1 MSTIKSSS
9 ANLTLNADGSGN
21 DIKFQS
27 NGVEKASIDQ
37 DGLLTCVGATMSG
50 ALAINTN
57 SNVILTGDGVGF
69 VATDDGG
76 CSISMYA
83 GDSLTELTTSTNHD
97 MVFKTNATEHM
108 RIASAGDVTVSTG
121 DIVFGTAGKG
131 ICLGATTNVDAN
143 TLDDYEEGTWTPV
156 ISGSTSTTGQGY
168 DAQTGS
174 YTKIGNKVFCSFN
187 MDLSAKGT
195 IVGFLKITGF
205 PFTMSPAHQNA
216 CTFGNTR
223 QWYLTADHHLQG
235 TVYGTNIVYLYE
247 CSQQADVPSQLD
259 TNALVDSTIVLGSF
273 FFTTT
278 D

>member
-1 MSTIKSSS
+1 MLMFSNNEIYFRTDNSTSHS
-9 ANLTLNADGSGN
+9 AGAAITTVDLLVLNSAGS
-21 DIKFQS
+21 
-27 NGVEKASIDQ
+27 
-37 DGLLTCVGATMSG
+37 
-50 ALAINTN
+50 
-57 SNVILTGDGVGF
+57 
-69 VATDDGG
+69 
-76 CSISMYA
+76 
-83 GDSLTELTTSTNHD
+83 
-97 MVFKTNATEHM
+97 
-108 RIASAGDVTVSTG
+108 GDVTVSTG

-205 PFTMSPAHQNA
+205 PFTMSPSHQNA
-216 CTFGNTR
+216 CTFGNTS

>member
-1 MSTIKSSS
+1 MSTLKSS
-9 ANLTLNADGSGN
+9 AEDLTLNADGSGN
-21 DIKFQS
+21 DVIIQS
-27 NGVEKASIDQ
+27 NGSTKAIVTAEGNVGIGTPSPTTQLTLAKTSDLIFTQNDYGIGWGTVNNPSPKIFGTTGSHLKFKAGGGSVAMTIDS
-37 DGLLTCVGATMSG
+37 SG
-50 ALAINTN
+50 
-57 SNVILTGDGVGF
+57 NVT
-69 VATDDGG
+69 A
-76 CSISMYA
+76 
-83 GDSLTELTTSTNHD
+83 
-97 MVFKTNATEHM
+97 
-108 RIASAGDVTVSTG
+108 
-121 DIVFGTAGKG
+121 DIGNLVIGTAGKG
-131 ICLGATTNVDAN
+131 IDFSATSDGT
-143 TLDDYEEGTWTPV
+143 TMSSELLDDYEEGTWTPV
-156 ISGSTSTTGQGY
+156 ISGSTSTSGQTY